1 MNKSPG
7 NKRSQIDSIRFPIQT
22 GGSFQGQYSKLL
34 SNDNTDRKQKNLKD
48 EFKDNDPL
56 YDKSVKTIMKKN
68 DGTVYHADD
77 SCGKKDHTHTC
88 LERTKCSENCF
99 RSGPIACNGDN
110 FNTNLDTLNRYHKC
124 WQERRATIALCN
136 ICGPNN
142 TRQPTKDQC
151 PGKVKSF
158 CSTYDMTRHQAEVNR
173 SQKNFEDCRNQLDEK
188 ILENDSQELDVIE
201 GRSYV
206 FVLGDGTT
214 RRKHDVFCTVPCLQD
229 GSSFA
234 YVIRRITPQCDK
246 KYHKLMFDI
255 IENTLNLIRK
265 QTNHALETCDRSIKA
280 CVEKMVKTT
289 LDSNIKLKS
298 LTERTSASI
307 DAEHPIP
314 DETLRT
320 LLTNMTTELSKVV
333 KSLADC
339 VEKSIGEVKQT
350 YKPENANVK
359 ELRELEQLLVQVL
372 LYVATQDDIDFD
384 ALMTVLQN
392 ESYKR
397 WIDRQITGLPNA
409 RATYRQLSLSP
420 KKNIDIFASFA
431 RTTYFG
437 VDAYGT
443 VRYLN
448 DYNY

>member
-1 MNKSPG
+1 
-7 NKRSQIDSIRFPIQT
+7 
-22 GGSFQGQYSKLL
+22 
-34 SNDNTDRKQKNLKD
+34 
-48 EFKDNDPL
+48 
-56 YDKSVKTIMKKN
+56 
-68 DGTVYHADD
+68 
-77 SCGKKDHTHTC
+77 
-88 LERTKCSENCF
+88 
-99 RSGPIACNGDN
+99 
-110 FNTNLDTLNRYHKC
+110 
-124 WQERRATIALCN
+124 
-136 ICGPNN
+136 
-142 TRQPTKDQC
+142 
-151 PGKVKSF
+151 
-158 CSTYDMTRHQAEVNR
+158 
-173 SQKNFEDCRNQLDEK
+173 
-188 ILENDSQELDVIE
+188 
-201 GRSYV
+201 
-206 FVLGDGTT
+206 
-214 RRKHDVFCTVPCLQD
+214 
-229 GSSFA
+229 
-234 YVIRRITPQCDK
+234 
-246 KYHKLMFDI
+246 MFDI